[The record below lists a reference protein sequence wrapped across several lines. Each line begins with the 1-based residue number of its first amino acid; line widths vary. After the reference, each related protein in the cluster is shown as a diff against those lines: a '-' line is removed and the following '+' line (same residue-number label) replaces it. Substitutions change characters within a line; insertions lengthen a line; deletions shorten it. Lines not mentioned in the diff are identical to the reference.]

1 MIHGCGKPFRVIQ
14 QADGSELAVECDY
27 I

>member
-14 QADGSELAVECDY
+14 QADGSELAVICDY